1 MLSKEYHNTAQTL
14 RCIAQNAADQTIA
27 DRLEALAKDYQRRAE
42 KTFRSDKA
50 SALPAVRV
58 ERERTRNR

>member
-14 RCIAQNAADQTIA
+14 RCIAQNAADRTIA

-42 KTFRSDKA
+42 KIFRSNKA
-50 SALPAVRV
+50 A
-58 ERERTRNR
+58 